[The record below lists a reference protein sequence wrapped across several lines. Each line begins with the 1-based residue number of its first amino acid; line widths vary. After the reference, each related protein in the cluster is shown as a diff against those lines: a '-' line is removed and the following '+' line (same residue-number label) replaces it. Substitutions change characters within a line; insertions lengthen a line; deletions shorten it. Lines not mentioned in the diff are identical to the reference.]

1 MKISLTPFALITYPR
16 ITTPISRES
25 LDTHEMLKVR
35 GNKMSSATKTALAEP
50 AGPSLDTLRDE
61 LTEAHKPAD
70 GCERMLV
77 TQIAQTWLRMQ
88 RAQQAED
95 RYCATRDMVE
105 VLTTK
110 LAEFKAVTRWATDCE
125 RAWRHAVTMLK
136 AAQRRR
142 ERESKTSSTARR
154 THPSVSAS
162 APVSTAAASPVLLPF
177 AAARRE

>member
-1 MKISLTPFALITYPR
+1 MSL
-16 ITTPISRES
+16 
-25 LDTHEMLKVR
+25 
-35 GNKMSSATKTALAEP
+35 ATKTALAEP
-50 AGPSLDTLRDE
+50 ASLSFDTLRDE

-70 GCERMLV
+70 GYERMLV
-77 TQIAQTWLRMQ
+77 TQIAQTWLRLQ
-88 RAQQAED
+88 RAQDAEE

-110 LAEFKAVTRWATDCE
+110 LAEFKAVTRWVTDCE

-142 ERESKTSSTARR
+142 ERESKSSSPARQA
-154 THPSVSAS
+154 HSP
-162 APVSTAAASPVLLPF
+162 AAAATPVPVPVPTPVPPPV